1 MFAPFSASSFLS
13 HSRLPLAALA
23 AAALAASA
31 GTAFAGE
38 VPDARADMPHVAVKV
53 ADLDLHSAQ
62 GRETAERR
70 LRMAARD
77 VCGMRADKTTLTEAQ
92 QRQTVSW
99 RRSSRA
105 KASWPWR
112 ISRFSPP
119 LSRPPAQAGVS
130 PMRPCP
136 VFHASAR

>member
-13 HSRLPLAALA
+13 HSRLNPLAALTTATLTTATLA

-38 VPDARADMPHVAVKV
+38 VPDAHADMPHVAVKV

-92 QRQTVSW
+92 QRQSCFVAAVQHGEGQLAMTHQQVLA
-99 RRSSRA
+99 SR
-105 KASWPWR
+105 
-112 ISRFSPP
+112 
-119 LSRPPAQAGVS
+119 
-130 PMRPCP
+130 
-136 VFHASAR
+136 